1 MGTGITRSCPARE
14 IIIVDTISKAEEII
28 RRSRRTPSEMKAS
41 ESEWLGV
48 PKHRASGIRL
58 CGCGLTVFD
67 LADGKSVL
75 RAALLDRRECGLKAT
90 TQGLLG
96 GSVRNTVRQ
105 AMN

>member
-1 MGTGITRSCPARE
+1 MSGAGDHYRGRDFQSGGDHKKDRE
-14 IIIVDTISKAEEII
+14 EL
-28 RRSRRTPSEMKAS
+28 PSEMKAS

-58 CGCGLTVFD
+58 CGCGFTVFD

-75 RAALLDRRECGLKAT
+75 RAALLDRRECELKAT

-105 AMN
+105 VMN

>member
-1 MGTGITRSCPARE
+1 MAGCPQ
-14 IIIVDTISKAEEII
+14 
-28 RRSRRTPSEMKAS
+28 TPS
-41 ESEWLGV
+41 LGNTV
-48 PKHRASGIRL
+48 MRL
-58 CGCGLTVFD
+58 RLHFD

-105 AMN
+105 VMN